1 MSMSKLANKK
11 MKILIV
17 EDEAA
22 IRQMYEFKLAR
33 AGFVVKTAASGEQG
47 LATAREFEPDLIL
60 LDLRLP
66 VMDGG
71 EMLGKL
77 RATNWGANINVV
89 ILTNISR
96 AEAPKALQFLA
107 VDRYVVKAHTTPAQI
122 VSIVNEVL
130 RQKAGKV

>member
-1 MSMSKLANKK
+1 
-11 MKILIV
+11 MKILVV

-22 IRQMYEFKLAR
+22 IRQMYEFKLAK
-33 AGFVVKTAASGEQG
+33 AGFAVETAISGDQG
-47 LATAREFEPDLIL
+47 LLIAREFEPDLIL

-71 EMLGKL
+71 EMLEKL

-130 RQKAGKV
+130 GKKMSKV